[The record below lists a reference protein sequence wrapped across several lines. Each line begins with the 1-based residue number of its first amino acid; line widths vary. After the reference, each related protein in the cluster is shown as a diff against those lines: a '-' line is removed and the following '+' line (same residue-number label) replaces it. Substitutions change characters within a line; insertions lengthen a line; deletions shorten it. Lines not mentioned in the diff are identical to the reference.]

1 MLRRNNII
9 IFLALVITWGGLSSY
24 FSSTIDEKEKAYIK
38 QKDLITKY
46 NTLKNK
52 YSKSSIEKD
61 KKKIFDF
68 LNLFNISYSKTKSKR
83 ENRDVVSIE
92 LNKSNANKIISYIL
106 NSNLLFENIEIKK
119 IDQYKLLFK
128 VTFYE

>member
-52 YSKSSIEKD
+52 YSKSSIKKD